1 MGRRRTVRRAAR
13 VRFDVHANGH
23 RHAVEARRAERG
35 WLVTINGRSV
45 TADVERVG
53 QRWSVLIG
61 AADTGPAQ
69 AGHYDGAN
77 KAGRDEGA
85 NELSGLSRTFKSY
98 DVAIE
103 NRGRGE
109 RIVHVDGREIAVS
122 FANGRDQ
129 SRAHHDAG
137 AGPVRIA
144 SPMAGRVV
152 KVLVAVGDAVAARQG
167 LVIVE
172 AMKMENELR
181 APRAGTVREVHA
193 REGGSVDTG
202 AMLVVIE

>member
-1 MGRRRTVRRAAR
+1 M
-13 VRFDVHANGH
+13 RFDVHANGH

-35 WLVTINGRSV
+35 WLVTINGRPV
-45 TADVERVG
+45 VADVTRVG
-53 QRWSVLIG
+53 ERWSVLIG
-61 AADTGPAQ
+61 AGPAE
-69 AGHYDGAN
+69 AGHN
-77 KAGRDEGA
+77 EGVNA
-85 NELSGLSRTFKSY
+85 MRPDVASGFSRTFKSY

-129 SRAHHDAG
+129 SRAHHDGG
-137 AGPVRIA
+137 ALPVRIA

-152 KVLVAVGDAVAARQG
+152 KVLVARGDAVAARQG

>member
-1 MGRRRTVRRAAR
+1 M
-13 VRFDVHANGH
+13 
-23 RHAVEARRAERG
+23 EARRAERG

-45 TADVERVG
+45 AVDVTRAG

-61 AADTGPAQ
+61 AADAGPAEAGYHERVEADGPAQ
-69 AGHYDGAN
+69 AGHY
-77 KAGRDEGA
+77 AGVNATRRDVV
-85 NELSGLSRTFKSY
+85 SGLSRTFKSY

-103 NRGRGE
+103 TRGRGE

-129 SRAHHDAG
+129 SRAHHDGG
-137 AGPVRIA
+137 AGPTRIA

-152 KVLVAVGDAVAARQG
+152 KVLVAVGDAVAVRQG